1 MIEYDIISTGSK
13 GNAVVVNNRIL
24 IDCGVPYNTL
34 WPYVP
39 GLKIVLLTH
48 KHSDHFCKRTI
59 AKLTKE
65 RPTLRF
71 GCGRW
76 LVPLLID
83 AGVPAKN
90 IDVLNDGTS
99 YTYGKLCTVIPV
111 PLVHDVPNQG
121 YKIHFP
127 SGNKMIYATDTGNL
141 HGITAYHYD
150 LFLIEANHDEE
161 EIKRKIKEKQIEGE
175 FPYERRAMW
184 THLSIQKAND
194 FIYKNAKPTSEYVY
208 MHAHQEEDDDN
219 ADNSENSQI

>member
-24 IDCGVPYNTL
+24 IDCGVSFKAL
-34 WPYVP
+34 QRYVR
-39 GLKIVLLTH
+39 GLKVVLLTH
-48 KHSDHFCKRTI
+48 KHTDHFRKKTI
-59 AKLTKE
+59 ENLIE
-65 RPTLRF
+65 SRPGLRF

-90 IDVLNDGTS
+90 IDILYDGRL
-99 YTYGKLCTVIPV
+99 YAYGKLFNVIPV

-127 SGNKMIYATDTGNL
+127 TGEKMIYATDTANL
-141 HGITAYHYD
+141 NGITAYHYD

-161 EIKRKIKEKQIEGE
+161 EIKRKIKEKQVEGE
-175 FPYERRAMW
+175 FPYERRAMR

-194 FIYKNAKPTSEYVY
+194 FIYKNAKPTSVYVY